1 MLMHSSRVNKNYAAV
16 HWSFAGN
23 ACVCTIPADCMLE
36 QNAHVHCAYERLCG
50 SDKLGIAF
58 FVATFFF
65 FLMRLLRRHRLHRKA
80 RTPTWRC
87 MPACVCE
94 RVCRVFECLVSTAT
108 ASKCSVCRGHN
119 QSRLLLYTCCMQAG
133 MWIPDL
139 KYLSVLLLSQFLFLV
154 HSFSLL
160 ILFLAHQ

>member
-1 MLMHSSRVNKNYAAV
+1 MHSSRVNKNYAAV

-65 FLMRLLRRHRLHRKA
+65 FFNAASEATSAAPQSSHTDVTMYA
-80 RTPTWRC
+80 
-87 MPACVCE
+87 
-94 RVCRVFECLVSTAT
+94 RVCV
-108 ASKCSVCRGHN
+108 
-119 QSRLLLYTCCMQAG
+119 
-133 MWIPDL
+133 
-139 KYLSVLLLSQFLFLV
+139 
-154 HSFSLL
+154 
-160 ILFLAHQ
+160 